1 MNAISKAG
9 KLTDY
14 LQLFARF
21 PTHRYTSLSKLEQ
34 AQRTRLSYNL
44 QHSHSVS
51 VENEFDYSQMSV
63 LFTILQQ
70 LMHEWFYLVTFS
82 LLKCLLP
89 VVRACL
95 HYFLPSLVLWNMS
108 YFPYIVTRYISP
120 REHVP
125 DVLKCQVYQ
134 CYTNH
139 INRFTRLP
147 KRVNILETKQN
158 AFVRRRDKTMYYW
171 YWCYI
176 YSS

>member
-1 MNAISKAG
+1 MSTNMNAISKAG

-70 LMHEWFYLVTFS
+70 LMHE
-82 LLKCLLP
+82 
-89 VVRACL
+89 
-95 HYFLPSLVLWNMS
+95 
-108 YFPYIVTRYISP
+108 
-120 REHVP
+120 
-125 DVLKCQVYQ
+125 
-134 CYTNH
+134 
-139 INRFTRLP
+139 
-147 KRVNILETKQN
+147 
-158 AFVRRRDKTMYYW
+158 
-171 YWCYI
+171 
-176 YSS
+176 